1 MEVKY
6 IKDLKSFDFTIKNLS
21 LVLGYFDGL
30 HIGHMH
36 LINYAKMNSS
46 GPVGVVTLDEPLK
59 PVEGQI
65 TTLEEKISLL
75 NKLKID
81 YLFVLMVDENFRHLS
96 YIDFINKILKR
107 FNPKM
112 IFCGNDYTFGYNA
125 KGNVFDLK
133 MAFSNVQVM
142 NYVNDFNHEKIS
154 SSKIKELI
162 KDGQVKEASVY
173 LGRPYALIGS
183 IAHGFKKG
191 SELGRPTAN
200 LIPIEYLVVPKDG
213 VYITRTNIAGK
224 IYDSLTNIG
233 THPTIN
239 EVRKPTIETHIF
251 NFKDNLYGKNI
262 KVYFYKRLRD
272 EIKFKSVDDLEKQI
286 DKDIKEATDYLKNNL
301 K

>member
-6 IKDLKSFDFTIKNLS
+6 IKDLKGFDFTIENLS

-46 GPVGVVTLDEPLK
+46 GPVGVVTFDEPLK

-133 MAFSNVQVM
+133 MAFSKM
-142 NYVNDFNHEKIS
+142 DK
-154 SSKIKELI
+154 L
-162 KDGQVKEASVY
+162 
-173 LGRPYALIGS
+173 
-183 IAHGFKKG
+183 KKQAFIL
-191 SELGRPTAN
+191 E
-200 LIPIEYLVVPKDG
+200 
-213 VYITRTNIAGK
+213 
-224 IYDSLTNIG
+224 
-233 THPTIN
+233 
-239 EVRKPTIETHIF
+239 
-251 NFKDNLYGKNI
+251 
-262 KVYFYKRLRD
+262 
-272 EIKFKSVDDLEKQI
+272 DLM
-286 DKDIKEATDYLKNNL
+286 L
-301 K
+301 